1 MAVSTSSGGKAAFA
15 GASPSRRSRPVTSRL
30 LPWAVFASAIA
41 AVCLLLAIVPLATAW
56 LLVDSL
62 AGRQMGRAE
71 QRVARTIHFGSAPA
85 VIGMRVANL
94 PPAALKDPDR
104 LPFSAGDVAARAP
117 LVIAAALPPAAEAE
131 PSPPAIAVPVARA
144 VPTVSVLRPKPEAPA
159 KPERPRLAAVA
170 PAATPPAARD
180 PKSAQ
185 KLFDKVIRKERPDAS
200 DRDDDVVGSISAYA
214 NPDLPR
220 GDDSRT
226 AVYDITGHTVY
237 MPNGERLE
245 AHSGL
250 GAGFDNPASYRQRMR
265 GVTPPNVYRLTMRER
280 LFHGV
285 AAIRLTPLDVAAMN
299 GRDGMLAHTYMLGP
313 RGESNGCVSFRD
325 YSKFLAAFRRGEITR
340 MIVVAR
346 MTGSPANV
354 IAAHRGFGGRYA
366 AGRSSD

>member
-1 MAVSTSSGGKAAFA
+1 MAVSTGSGGKAAFA
-15 GASPSRRSRPVTSRL
+15 GASPSRRSRPIASRF
-30 LPWAVFASAIA
+30 LPWVVFTSSIA
-41 AVCLLLAIVPLATAW
+41 AVCVLLAVVPLATAW

-62 AGRQMGRAE
+62 AGRQMGRTE
-71 QRVARTIHFGSAPA
+71 QRVARSIHFGSAPA

-94 PPAALKDPDR
+94 PHSALKDPDR
-104 LPFSAGDVAARAP
+104 LPLSAGDVATRAP
-117 LVIAAALPPAAEAE
+117 VVVAAVVPAAAETVPSPAA
-131 PSPPAIAVPVARA
+131 PAARA
-144 VPTVSVLRPKPEAPA
+144 VPTVSVLRPKPAAPP
-159 KPERPRLAAVA
+159 KVERPRLAAVT
-170 PAATPPAARD
+170 PAATPSVARD

-185 KLFDKVIRKERPDAS
+185 KLFDKVIRS
-200 DRDDDVVGSISAYA
+200 DREDAGEKDDDVVGSVSAYA

-220 GDDSRT
+220 GDDNRT
-226 AVYDITGHTVY
+226 AVYDITGHTVH

-285 AAIRLTPLDVAAMN
+285 AAIRLTPLDVGAMY

-325 YSKFLAAFRRGEITR
+325 YSKFLAAFRRGEVTR

-346 MTGSPANV
+346 MTGSPAAV

-366 AGRSSD
+366 AGRNSD